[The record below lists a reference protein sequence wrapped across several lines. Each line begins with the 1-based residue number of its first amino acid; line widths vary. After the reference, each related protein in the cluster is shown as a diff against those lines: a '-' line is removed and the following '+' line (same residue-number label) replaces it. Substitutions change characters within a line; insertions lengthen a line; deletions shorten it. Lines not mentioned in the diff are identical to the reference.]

1 MSTALQLCPLLCK
14 HMHLADEIYLKR
26 ILQKTKSVQA
36 WRKHSDKQKMDEKK
50 TIKKRKE
57 NIKAK
62 PT

>member
-1 MSTALQLCPLLCK
+1 
-14 HMHLADEIYLKR
+14 MHLADEIYLKR
-26 ILQKTKSVQA
+26 ILQKPKSAQA
-36 WRKHSDKQKMDEKK
+36 WRKHSDKRKMDEKK